1 MNLQELKAQLVR
13 HEGMRT
19 KPYRDTVGKL
29 TIGVGRNLDDVG
41 ISEDEAL
48 LLLDNDLLGVF
59 NDLDRE
65 CQWWRQMSETRQL
78 VLADMCFN
86 LGIVRLKGFR
96 NALQAAQEG
105 RWDDVAREMLDSR
118 WAAQVGPRAVNL
130 AEMMKEG

>member
-29 TIGVGRNLDDVG
+29 TIGIGRNLDDVG

-48 LLLDNDLLGVF
+48 VLLDNDLIGVF

-65 CQWWRQMSETRQL
+65 CLWWRDMSETRQL

-86 LGIVRLKGFR
+86 LGIVRLKGFQ
-96 NALQAAQEG
+96 NALQAMQEG
-105 RWDDVAREMLDSR
+105 RWDDASREMLDSR
-118 WAAQVGPRAVNL
+118 WAKQVGPRALRL